1 MELPV
6 AGLGITAHM
15 GQCKASPTHPQ
26 FHKPG
31 CSHFSNSHDVP
42 DEELG
47 PEALWASG
55 FTKFLFSFFKN
66 LSHFGF
72 SFFFKFGKTE

>member
-15 GQCKASPTHPQ
+15 GQCKANPAHPQ

-42 DEELG
+42 DGELG

-55 FTKFLFSFFKN
+55 FTKFLSLFIFQKFVSFC
-66 LSHFGF
+66 
-72 SFFFKFGKTE
+72 FFLFL